1 MSKPLS
7 RTGSAALAVLVA
19 LSGLSVAA
27 SGAAAAPTGRPS
39 PGGQSAGDSL
49 FPAAGNTG
57 YGVLHYGI
65 RLRYARSTGRV
76 SATTA
81 VTARATHPL
90 SRFSLD
96 LQGLHV
102 AKVFV
107 DGRAGRFSRHDD
119 KLVVTPARPVSGR
132 FTATVR
138 YGGKPVT
145 HIDPDG
151 TQEGWIPTSDGGAT
165 VVAEPLGAMTW
176 FPDNNTPRDKATF
189 DVRIDVP
196 SALAV
201 AGNGD
206 LVSRR
211 RHGSRTTWHWS
222 QRHQM
227 ATYLAMISMGRYR
240 VYRSTMRS
248 VTGRHLPVW
257 SFVARKYGSLAPAR
271 ALVPRVVRFEERR
284 FGPYP
289 FTSTGIVV
297 QDLGVGYALET
308 QNRPTFDGPP
318 SVLGLV
324 HELAH
329 QWYGDSVT
337 LRRWTDIW
345 LHEGFASYAEDLW
358 TAAHGG
364 PSTAAAFR
372 ARYRAHPASSS
383 LWDQAPA
390 RFRDPALLFS
400 SAAYVRGGMT
410 LQVLRERVG
419 TPAFFTILRRWAARH
434 RDGNGTTGQF
444 RRLAEQVS
452 GQDLGALFHDW
463 LYVPARP
470 DGY

>member
-1 MSKPLS
+1 
-7 RTGSAALAVLVA
+7 
-19 LSGLSVAA
+19 
-27 SGAAAAPTGRPS
+27 
-39 PGGQSAGDSL
+39 
-49 FPAAGNTG
+49 
-57 YGVLHYGI
+57 
-65 RLRYARSTGRV
+65 
-76 SATTA
+76 
-81 VTARATHPL
+81 
-90 SRFSLD
+90 
-96 LQGLHV
+96 
-102 AKVFV
+102 
-107 DGRAGRFSRHDD
+107 
-119 KLVVTPARPVSGR
+119 
-132 FTATVR
+132 
-138 YGGKPVT
+138 
-145 HIDPDG
+145 
-151 TQEGWIPTSDGGAT
+151 
-165 VVAEPLGAMTW
+165 
-176 FPDNNTPRDKATF
+176 
-189 DVRIDVP
+189 
-196 SALAV
+196 
-201 AGNGD
+201 
-206 LVSRR
+206 
-211 RHGSRTTWHWS
+211 
-222 QRHQM
+222 
-227 ATYLAMISMGRYR
+227 
-240 VYRSTMRS
+240 
-248 VTGRHLPVW
+248 
-257 SFVARKYGSLAPAR
+257 
-271 ALVPRVVRFEERR
+271 
-284 FGPYP
+284 
-289 FTSTGIVV
+289 VV

-419 TPAFFTILRRWAARH
+419 TPAFLTILRRWAARH

-452 GQDLGALFHDW
+452 GEDLGALFHDW

-470 DGY
+470 HGY